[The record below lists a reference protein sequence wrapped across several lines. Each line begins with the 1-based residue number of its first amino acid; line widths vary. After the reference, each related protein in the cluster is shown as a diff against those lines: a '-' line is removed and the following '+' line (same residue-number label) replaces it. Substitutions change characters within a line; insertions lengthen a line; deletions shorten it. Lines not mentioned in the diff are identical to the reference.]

1 MALLFYYLPFLLG
14 HGNGDFLENIRDK
27 KLYTL
32 NWSKKWPL
40 EKINFYLFKS
50 GKKIYT

>member
-27 KLYTL
+27 KLYTEIL
-32 NWSKKWPL
+32 DQEMTTRKN
-40 EKINFYLFKS
+40 
-50 GKKIYT
+50 